1 MYDIFIISDDV
12 VGRKMAGPGIRAWE
26 LSKSLAKHF
35 KVVLGIPD
43 YSGKEEADGFFK
55 SLSFDVIRY
64 SVEKPELLQKKGLES
79 RIILT
84 QGYILSKFPFLKDL
98 SAYLIID
105 LYVPFPLENLFVHK
119 WKIPKLK
126 DREYIHLNDLKV
138 FNDQLLSGDHFLCA
152 NERQR
157 DLFMGS
163 LMSLNRINP
172 ERLDTD
178 ASLKQLISVVPFG
191 ISEERIKGTIEKGAV
206 PGREKQGEG
215 ALRSKI
221 PNIREEDVIL
231 IWGGVITNWFD
242 PKTLIKAMAEVAK
255 QEPRVKLFFLSTK
268 HPNPLLPEFDMAREA
283 GDLAKSLGL
292 ENKFVFF
299 NKEWIDYAERGAYFE
314 DADIGISI
322 HETHFETAYSFRTR
336 ILDYLKFD
344 LPVLCTEGDFFAGL
358 VEKEKLGITV
368 SSGEVEE
375 LAQAIIT
382 LAQNIEMRSQMIK
395 NIKKIKP
402 SFYWDRVTE
411 PLVEYIKTGKSR
423 KDRGKPGN
431 SKWQMVNKTR
441 EGRKR
446 WRNIFWKLGQKMPLR
461 ISAKLKRIFK
471 I

>member
-43 YSGKEEADGFFK
+43 YSSKEEDDSFLK

-64 SVEKPELLQKKGLES
+64 SVEKPKLLQKIGLKS

-119 WKIPKLK
+119 WKIPKLI
-126 DREYIHLNDLKV
+126 DREYIHLKDLKV
-138 FNDQLLSGDHFLCA
+138 FNDQILCGDHFLCA

-157 DLFMGS
+157 DLFMGA

-172 ERLDTD
+172 EVLDTD
-178 ASLKQLISVVPFG
+178 ASLKKLISIVPFG
-191 ISEERIKGTIEKGAV
+191 ISEERIKGANGQGIV
-206 PGREKQGEG
+206 PVREKQRKG

-221 PNIREEDVIL
+221 PNICEDDIIL
-231 IWGGVITNWFD
+231 LWGGVITNWFD
-242 PKTLIKAMAEVAK
+242 PKTLIKAMAEVVK
-255 QEPRVKLFFLSTK
+255 KEPRVKLFFLSTK
-268 HPNPLLPEFDMAREA
+268 HPNPLLPEFDMAKEA
-283 GDLAKSLGL
+283 VDLAKSLGL
-292 ENKFVFF
+292 ENKSIFF
-299 NKEWIDYAERGAYFE
+299 NKEWIDYDERGAYFK
-314 DADIGISI
+314 DADIGVSI
-322 HETHFETAYSFRTR
+322 HETHFETVYSFRTR

-368 SSGEVEE
+368 TSGKAEE

-382 LAQNIEMRSQMIK
+382 LTQNKGMRIQMIK

-411 PLVEYIKTGKSR
+411 PLVEYIKSRKNSKSR
-423 KDRGKPGN
+423 KNREN
-431 SKWQMVNKTR
+431 R

-446 WRNIFWKLGQKMPLR
+446 WRNIFWKWGQKLPLR
-461 ISAKLKRIFK
+461 ISAKLRRIFR

>member
-26 LSKSLAKHF
+26 LSKSLSKHF

-43 YSGKEEADGFFK
+43 YSSKEEDDSFFK

-64 SVEKPELLQKKGLES
+64 SVEKPELLQKIGLES
-79 RIILT
+79 WIILT

-119 WKIPKLK
+119 WKIPKLI
-126 DREYIHLNDLKV
+126 DREYIHLKDLKV
-138 FNDQLLSGDHFLCA
+138 FNDQILCGDHFLCA

-157 DLFMGS
+157 DLFMGA

-172 ERLDTD
+172 EVLDTD
-178 ASLKQLISVVPFG
+178 ASLKKLISIVPFG
-191 ISEERIKGTIEKGAV
+191 ISEEKIIGANGQGTAPV
-206 PGREKQGEG
+206 RERHRKG

-221 PNIREEDVIL
+221 PNICEDDIIL
-231 IWGGVITNWFD
+231 LWGGVITNWFD
-242 PKTLIKAMAEVAK
+242 PKTLIKAMAEVVK

-268 HPNPLLPEFDMAREA
+268 HPNPLLPEFDMAKEA
-283 GDLAKSLGL
+283 VNLAKSLGL
-292 ENKFVFF
+292 ENKSVFF
-299 NKEWIDYAERGAYFE
+299 NKEWIDYDERGAYFK
-314 DADIGISI
+314 DADMGVSI
-322 HETHFETAYSFRTR
+322 HETHFETIYSFRTR

-368 SSGEVEE
+368 TSGKVEE

-382 LAQNIEMRSQMIK
+382 LTQNKEMRIQMIK

-411 PLVEYIKTGKSR
+411 PLVEYIKSRKSR
-423 KDRGKPGN
+423 K
-431 SKWQMVNKTR
+431 SSKTR

-446 WRNIFWKLGQKMPLR
+446 WRNLFWKWGQKLPLR
-461 ISAKLKRIFK
+461 ISAKLKRIFR

>member
-1 MYDIFIISDDV
+1 MYDLFVISDDV

-35 KVVLGIPD
+35 KVGLGIPD
-43 YSGKEEADGFFK
+43 YSGKEEDDGFFK

-64 SVEKPELLQKKGLES
+64 SVEKPELLQKIGVES

-98 SAYLIID
+98 SDLLIID

-126 DREYIHLNDLKV
+126 DREYIHLKDLQV
-138 FNDQLLSGDHFLCA
+138 FNDQILCGDHFLCA

-178 ASLKQLISVVPFG
+178 AGLKKLVSVVPFG
-191 ISEERIKGTIEKGAV
+191 ISEERVKGANEKGTAPLK
-206 PGREKQGEG
+206 EKQRKG

-221 PNIREEDVIL
+221 PNIREDDIIL
-231 IWGGVITNWFD
+231 LWGGVITNWFD
-242 PKTLIKAMAEVAK
+242 PKTLIKAMAAAVK

-268 HPNPLLPEFDMAREA
+268 HPNPLIPEFDMAREA
-283 GDLAKSLGL
+283 VALSKSLGL

-299 NKEWIDYAERGAYFE
+299 NKEWIDYAERGAYFK
-314 DADIGISI
+314 DADIGVSI
-322 HETHFETAYSFRTR
+322 HETHFETVYSFRTR

-368 SSGEVEE
+368 SSGKVEE

-382 LAQNIEMRSQMIK
+382 LAQNKEMRSQMIK

-411 PLVEYIKTGKSR
+411 PLVEYIKSR
-423 KDRGKPGN
+423 
-431 SKWQMVNKTR
+431 KTR
-441 EGRKR
+441 ETRETRETRKR
-446 WRNIFWKLGQKMPLR
+446 WRNLFWKWGQKLPLR
-461 ISAKLKRIFK
+461 ISAKLKRIFR